1 MSVQEGLGHVP
12 GGSPL
17 SPTRPP
23 SMRRR
28 QSMQIMDLE
37 QRLDQVVSE
46 NRLLADAKL
55 RAERSLDEV
64 ARDHA
69 QSNNAMRE
77 AIETRDLYLTQK
89 NQELEELR
97 HTLNGLQNQ
106 VAHLSRINEGL
117 SENRVVDENHEERYR
132 QLESDHNHVREQWQ
146 QSTRELEDL
155 RQQHAGLSGSM
166 ESIVATQVASAL
178 ASKNAEFNRTQEELR
193 RAHEELEQAR
203 QQIRTLQQQILASKS
218 STDSLT
224 TDRDEDYF
232 DTQCQA
238 LCQHVQQWVLRFS
251 KSSDDRACFR
261 AEEIRDEKICDRFEN
276 AILDGTDADS
286 YLSDRVKRRDVF
298 MSVFMTMVWEYIFT
312 RYLFGMDR
320 EQRQKLKSLEKTLNE
335 VGPASAVQKWR
346 ATTLSLLSKRD
357 SFASQRAEDTEA
369 VVHEIYGT
377 LATFLPPPSSKAEQL
392 QTSLRRV
399 IALAIDLS
407 IEMRTQR
414 SEYIMLPPLQP
425 EFDTNGDLAR
435 YVYFN
440 ANLMNERSGTTVS
453 NEALEQQGA
462 AVRMVLFPL
471 VVKKGEADE
480 EIVVCP
486 AQVLCQEKK
495 EGKRVRVVSAQPSAV
510 TGTLGN
516 GSNIEMGGMF

>member
-1 MSVQEGLGHVP
+1 MSVQEGLGYVP
-12 GGSPL
+12 GGSPM

-28 QSMQIMDLE
+28 QSMQIIDLE

-46 NRLLADAKL
+46 NRLLADAKV
-55 RAERSLDEV
+55 RAERGLDEV

-69 QSNNAMRE
+69 QSNSAMRE
-77 AIETRDLYLTQK
+77 AIETRDVYLNQK

-97 HTLNGLQNQ
+97 RMLDGLQSQ
-106 VAHLSRINEGL
+106 VAQLSQVNERL
-117 SENRVVDENHEERYR
+117 SEDRGVGEDEERYR
-132 QLESDHNHVREQWQ
+132 QLEADHSHAHEQWQ
-146 QSTRELEDL
+146 QSTRELDDL
-155 RQQHAGLSGSM
+155 RSRHAGLSEGM
-166 ESIVATQVASAL
+166 ESVVATQVASAL

-193 RAHEELEQAR
+193 RAQEELEQAR

-218 STDSLT
+218 STDSLS

-251 KSSDDRACFR
+251 KSSDDRACFL
-261 AEEIRDEKICDRFEN
+261 ASEIRDEKICDRFEN
-276 AILDGTDADS
+276 SILDGTDADS

-298 MSVFMTMVWEYIFT
+298 MSVFMTMVWEFIFL

-346 ATTLSLLSKRD
+346 ATTLSLLAKRE
-357 SFASQRAEDTEA
+357 SFASQREQDTEA

-377 LATFLPPPSSKAEQL
+377 LSAFLTPPPSKAEQL
-392 QTSLRRV
+392 QSSLRRV
-399 IALAIDLS
+399 VGLAVDLS
-407 IEMRTQR
+407 VEMRTQR

-440 ANLMNERSGTTVS
+440 ANLMNERSGATIS
-453 NEALEQQGA
+453 NEALEQEGA
-462 AVRMVLFPL
+462 VVRMVLFPL

-495 EGKRVRVVSAQPSAV
+495 EGKRIRVVSAQLPE
-510 TGTLGN
+510 N
-516 GSNIEMGGMF
+516 GSNVDMGGMF

>member
-218 STDSLT
+218 STDSSPPIATKT
-224 TDRDEDYF
+224 TSTR
-232 DTQCQA
+232 
-238 LCQHVQQWVLRFS
+238 
-251 KSSDDRACFR
+251 
-261 AEEIRDEKICDRFEN
+261 N
-276 AILDGTDADS
+276 AKHFVNTCSNG
-286 YLSDRVKRRDVF
+286 
-298 MSVFMTMVWEYIFT
+298 
-312 RYLFGMDR
+312 
-320 EQRQKLKSLEKTLNE
+320 
-335 VGPASAVQKWR
+335 
-346 ATTLSLLSKRD
+346 
-357 SFASQRAEDTEA
+357 SFAFPSPVTTAPAFERKRSVMRRSAIGSKT
-369 VVHEIYGT
+369 
-377 LATFLPPPSSKAEQL
+377 PSSMAPM
-392 QTSLRRV
+392 QT
-399 IALAIDLS
+399 AIFP
-407 IEMRTQR
+407 T
-414 SEYIMLPPLQP
+414 
-425 EFDTNGDLAR
+425 A
-435 YVYFN
+435 
-440 ANLMNERSGTTVS
+440 S
-453 NEALEQQGA
+453 N
-462 AVRMVLFPL
+462 
-471 VVKKGEADE
+471 VVTF
-480 EIVVCP
+480 
-486 AQVLCQEKK
+486 
-495 EGKRVRVVSAQPSAV
+495 S
-510 TGTLGN
+510 
-516 GSNIEMGGMF
+516 